1 MDIDTED
8 IAGLFSE
15 LAIGAYKEYMQTG
28 SRDKITEAVDLAE
41 QGIIQAN
48 NSDPL
53 LTQWLNNLGVFL
65 ANRYEETGEI
75 QDLERAIN
83 IARGAI
89 ESTSSDHS
97 DQAVQLDNLGN
108 NLGRLYEQT
117 GEINDLNE
125 AIERAQQAVELTPG
139 DHPNRA
145 GRLNNLGNKFERR
158 YERTGDLRDLEEAIA
173 KARQSVQLIPDG
185 QLDQAVFLCSLGTKL
200 KSRYGRIGEVRDLDE
215 AIETARQAVALT
227 PDGYSKLA
235 VRLNN
240 LGAILEERYERTGEM
255 RDLNEAIE
263 VARRAIK
270 STPND
275 HINQAAILS
284 NLANKLESRFQR
296 MEEIKD
302 LEEAIERAQ
311 QAIELTAHSHPNRAI
326 WLNNLGN
333 KLQSRYEWTGGN
345 EDLKKAIETAQR
357 AVELTPD
364 DHPNRAGRLNSLG
377 AFLERQYEQT
387 GEKEYLNKAIEKAQ
401 KAVEL
406 TPDDHLERA
415 GRLYSLGAFLSRRYE
430 QEGEMNDLVEASRFL
445 LDAWSCLNAVPFH
458 RIRAAAKCLKLL
470 ATQNRVD
477 EGINLGRE
485 IINLLPSVHTR
496 ALDRND
502 QQFVVSTFAGV
513 ASDLCALLLSLNRLS
528 EALEYLE
535 QGRAI
540 IISQLLD
547 DRSDLSSLRGDH
559 SQLADRYQK
568 LVDEVNAPT
577 RQATPD
583 AAEALLR
590 KRRQKAVAEL
600 DTCLKKIRCAPGHER
615 FMLGQTVAE
624 IQECITEGSIVVI
637 NITDFRSDAI
647 IIFSNSLRTI
657 VLPELTASKARMWVS
672 KDWSTKKSEQRG
684 KNDQFLDYLS
694 WLWHACVKHIVIEVS
709 TLQKQPNDSLPRVWW
724 IGSGLASSM
733 PFHAAGI
740 HTETSKESAYY
751 KMISSY
757 TPSIKALGYAQKQAK
772 RAQEALVAQNANTML
787 IAAMPTSPKGPN
799 DKNAPKPLRGVEKET
814 QEILILTRPHTRTIA
829 LTHPSADQVLE
840 VLETCRI
847 AHFACHG
854 TSDYSD
860 PSNSGLILQKS
871 VGPDEAL
878 VQDRLTVQRVSD
890 LRLRYAQI
898 AYLSACSTAENKAAQ
913 LSDEVIHVVSGFQ
926 VAGFPHVVGCLW
938 PAGDSECVEVSKRFY
953 SLVLKWDQSAINE
966 VASAL
971 QAAVMAIR
979 AEDISMPLNWAQF
992 VHYGV

>member
-1 MDIDTED
+1 MDIEAFLAENGIDTED

-28 SRDKITEAVDLAE
+28 SRDKIREAVDWAE
-41 QGIIQAN
+41 LGIIQAN

-83 IARGAI
+83 IARGAV
-89 ESTSSDHS
+89 ESTSNDHS

-108 NLGRLYEQT
+108 NLGRLYERT

-125 AIERAQQAVELTPG
+125 AIERAQQAVELTP
-139 DHPNRA
+139 
-145 GRLNNLGNKFERR
+145 
-158 YERTGDLRDLEEAIA
+158 
-173 KARQSVQLIPDG
+173 
-185 QLDQAVFLCSLGTKL
+185 
-200 KSRYGRIGEVRDLDE
+200 
-215 AIETARQAVALT
+215 
-227 PDGYSKLA
+227 
-235 VRLNN
+235 
-240 LGAILEERYERTGEM
+240 
-255 RDLNEAIE
+255 
-263 VARRAIK
+263 
-270 STPND
+270 
-275 HINQAAILS
+275 
-284 NLANKLESRFQR
+284 
-296 MEEIKD
+296 
-302 LEEAIERAQ
+302 
-311 QAIELTAHSHPNRAI
+311 
-326 WLNNLGN
+326 
-333 KLQSRYEWTGGN
+333 
-345 EDLKKAIETAQR
+345 
-357 AVELTPD
+357 
-364 DHPNRAGRLNSLG
+364 
-377 AFLERQYEQT
+377 
-387 GEKEYLNKAIEKAQ
+387 
-401 KAVEL
+401 
-406 TPDDHLERA
+406 DDHLERA
-415 GRLYSLGAFLSRRYE
+415 GMLYSLGAFLSRRYE

-458 RIRAAAKCLKLL
+458 RVRAAAKCLKLL

-477 EGINLGRE
+477 EGINLGRG
-485 IINLLPSVHTR
+485 ILDLLPSVHTR

-513 ASDLCALLLSLNRLS
+513 ASDLCGLLLSANRLS
-528 EALEYLE
+528 EALECLE

-540 IISQLLD
+540 IVSQLLD
-547 DRSDLSSLRGDH
+547 DRSDLSSLRRDH

-590 KRRQKAVAEL
+590 KRRQQAVAEL
-600 DTCLKKIRCAPGHER
+600 DTCLKEIRCAPGHER

-624 IQECITEGSIVVI
+624 MQECITEGSIVVI

-657 VLPELTASKARMWVS
+657 VLPELSASKARLWVS

-709 TLQKQPNDSLPRVWW
+709 ALQTQPNDSLPRVWW

-740 HTETSKESAYY
+740 HTENSKENAYY

-757 TPSIKALGYAQKQAK
+757 TPSIKALRYAQKQAK
-772 RAQEALVAQNANTML
+772 RTQEALVAQNANTML

-799 DKNAPKPLRGVEKET
+799 DKKAPKSLRGVEKET
-814 QEILILTRPHTRTIA
+814 QEILILTRPHTSTIA

-953 SLVLKWDQSAINE
+953 SLVLKRDQSAINE